1 MDASV
6 SASARLASAP
16 VRDHGLERGV
26 ERQPA
31 LFFAHPPETPELR
44 ARGIDAVPRAFP
56 LNQRRRLPAG
66 PHSRDG
72 REDGRLGRIGRAAG
86 PRRQRPEQV
95 VAEPSRQSSF
105 IPAIRRHLDGREAG
119 GERQPGRSG
128 QHSRA
133 VRAFDDPER
142 GLVAGDGRPAKR
154 KGPDRAEPRR
164 VLRGFCER
172 ARLRR
177 AQPLEREHQ
186 RRKRREPAK
195 CGRGRRRIGRR
206 PLAEHA
212 LREQDRVETPAPERK
227 GDARDARGEPRGVNR
242 RRLAVARRFARLHRG
257 ERHVDRR
264 VVVKHALPDAAD
276 HGPGRLAAFV
286 HGNRREQ
293 HGPVE
298 QRPRE
303 WVDGRLPAAVGEGL
317 EKRAQSIVARGGR
330 QVQPE
335 RKPLPRRVQVRD
347 RIIKKREL
355 AVVVAEDPLD
365 ERRGAAGIDARQRRP
380 QWLRVRSSRDQ
391 HAAAAHV
398 NAAAERREERR
409 LLAHLKE
416 GFPIGP
422 QPREGLVVQ
431 RGQAVVEQRRAAV
444 VEDGGHELDDREP
457 AAAGSSRARCPDRAE
472 AARCR
477 TSCRPASSGPSEWPR
492 AARRPPRR
500 ARLENR
506 RRRG

>member
-16 VRDHGLERGV
+16 VVTMLERGV

-31 LFFAHPPETPELR
+31 LFFAHSPETPELR

-95 VAEPSRQSSF
+95 VAEPSRQSSVV
-105 IPAIRRHLDGREAG
+105 PALRRHLDGREAG

-133 VRAFDDPER
+133 MRAFDDPER

-154 KGPDRAEPRR
+154 KGLDRAEPRS
-164 VLRGFCER
+164 VLRGFCKR

-195 CGRGRRRIGRR
+195 RGRGRRRIGRR

-212 LREQDRVETPAPERK
+212 LREQDRIEAPAPERK
-227 GDARDARGEPRGVNR
+227 GDARDARGEPRGVDR

-264 VVVKHALPDAAD
+264 CRCETRAPRCG
-276 HGPGRLAAFV
+276 GP
-286 HGNRREQ
+286 
-293 HGPVE
+293 
-298 QRPRE
+298 
-303 WVDGRLPAAVGEGL
+303 W
-317 EKRAQSIVARGGR
+317 ART
-330 QVQPE
+330 
-335 RKPLPRRVQVRD
+335 
-347 RIIKKREL
+347 
-355 AVVVAEDPLD
+355 
-365 ERRGAAGIDARQRRP
+365 AR
-380 QWLRVRSSRDQ
+380 RVRSRQSSRAARTRR
-391 HAAAAHV
+391 AAAARMGRTDGCQRLS
-398 NAAAERREERR
+398 AKASRSARSRSSREE
-409 LLAHLKE
+409 
-416 GFPIGP
+416 
-422 QPREGLVVQ
+422 
-431 RGQAVVEQRRAAV
+431 
-444 VEDGGHELDDREP
+444 
-457 AAAGSSRARCPDRAE
+457 AGRCSPSAN
-472 AARCR
+472 RCR
-477 TSCRPASSGPSEWPR
+477 GASRCAIAS
-492 AARRPPRR
+492 
-500 ARLENR
+500 
-506 RRRG
+506 